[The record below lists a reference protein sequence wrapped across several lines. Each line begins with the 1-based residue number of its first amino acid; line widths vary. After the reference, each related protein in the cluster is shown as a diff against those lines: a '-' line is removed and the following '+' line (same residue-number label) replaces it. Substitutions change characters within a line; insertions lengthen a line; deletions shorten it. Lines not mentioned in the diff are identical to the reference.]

1 MRTHRPRARIDAK
14 RPFGTAANYGAPEKT
29 ERHLNNL
36 FLIAVLNDIV
46 NDDTRER
53 EVAKRSVVPPPP
65 EWAHTRHVSNDS
77 CTKTNAANQ
86 GPRLKFSL
94 GL

>member
-1 MRTHRPRARIDAK
+1 MRTLRPRTRIDAK
-14 RPFGTAANYGAPEKT
+14 RPFGTAANDGAPERS
-29 ERHLNNL
+29 ERHLNRL

-46 NDDTRER
+46 NDDTGER

-65 EWAHTRHVSNDS
+65 EWARTRHVANDS
-77 CTKTNAANQ
+77 RTKTNAANQ